1 MYKHIYIKSIFCADR
16 PVILLARWEPRG
28 LAPLVR
34 RPFSLL
40 MEPGM
45 DPKWKNGADGALR
58 PSDGSSVRRTEGGRK
73 LRPAGL
79 RPADGGPRPPDG
91 IGRDGTSVPPP
102 SGGPSFRPPDEFD
115 SVRRAEYS
123 VPCVSPADETK
134 TKLANDGFRPR
145 TNRGGRSG
153 GRFVAGR
160 RSASGDETPPP
171 GADETRGTDESA
183 PPRTAPEFV
192 FL

>member
-1 MYKHIYIKSIFCADR
+1 MRKAQKAGNSKIQARSLQRQRGESQVNQEIWPETMY
-16 PVILLARWEPRG
+16 
-28 LAPLVR
+28 
-34 RPFSLL
+34 
-40 MEPGM
+40 
-45 DPKWKNGADGALR
+45 
-58 PSDGSSVRRTEGGRK
+58 TGRK
-73 LRPAGL
+73 FRPAEL

>member
-1 MYKHIYIKSIFCADR
+1 MYKYIYIKSIFCADR

-73 LRPAGL
+73 FRPAQF
-79 RPADGGPRPPDG
+79 RPADGRLRPPDG
-91 IGRDGTSVPPP
+91 VRRDGTSVPRTELP
-102 SGGPSFRPPDEFD
+102 SAERKWAGRNFRPADGA
-115 SVRRAEYS
+115 SVRRTESDS
-123 VPCVSPADETK
+123 VLRADHSVR
-134 TKLANDGFRPR
+134 LHSLRFQFL
-145 TNRGGRSG
+145 
-153 GRFVAGR
+153 RFVVSVLRCFAGR
-160 RSASGDETPPP
+160 RRD
-171 GADETRGTDESA
+171 
-183 PPRTAPEFV
+183 PRR
-192 FL
+192 L